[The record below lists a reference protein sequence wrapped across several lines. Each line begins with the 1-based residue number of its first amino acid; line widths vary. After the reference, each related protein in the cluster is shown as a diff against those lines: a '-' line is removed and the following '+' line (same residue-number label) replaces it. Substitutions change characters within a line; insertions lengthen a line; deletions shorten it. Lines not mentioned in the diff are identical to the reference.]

1 MEHGSEQLEDL
12 AFSEVVRTTKK
23 IAHEVESD
31 NADPDRTAEE
41 ALREMEHMTKQAIKI
56 AEIVAGAVP
65 KGWGSGSVERS
76 QEWDVK
82 F

>member
-12 AFSEVVRTTKK
+12 EFSEVIRPTKK

-31 NADPDRTAEE
+31 NADPNRAAEE
-41 ALREMEHMTKQAIKI
+41 ALRV
-56 AEIVAGAVP
+56 AEIAAGTVP
-65 KGWGSGSVERS
+65 KGWRSGSVERS